1 MTIAPDRPIEEH
13 AIHRDRMLE
22 HARKMLAE
30 GDRLQASE
38 KIWGAAAHGIK
49 VVADERG
56 WPYNRHQDAGVITSY
71 IAEQTGQLEI
81 DTLFSAVRDM
91 HTNFYG
97 DRRTL
102 KEIGIAIERAERFLS
117 LLHEAHLAMQPDLPM
132 PNHPEYRKRAKQ
144 DAKRMAANEGGTA

>member
-1 MTIAPDRPIEEH
+1 
-13 AIHRDRMLE
+13 MLE

-38 KIWGAAAHGIK
+38 KIWGAAVHGIK
-49 VVADERG
+49 VIADERD
-56 WPYNRHQDAGVITSY
+56 WPYSRHQDAGVIISY
-71 IAEQTGQLEI
+71 IAEQTGRLEI

-102 KEIGIAIERAERFLS
+102 KEIGVALARAEQLLS
-117 LLHEAHLAMQPDLPM
+117 LLHEAHLAHAPGPADAQSPGI
-132 PNHPEYRKRAKQ
+132 PEAG
-144 DAKRMAANEGGTA
+144 AAGRQARG

>member
-1 MTIAPDRPIEEH
+1 MTIASDRPIEGH
-13 AIHRDRMLE
+13 AVHRDRMLE

-38 KIWGAAAHGIK
+38 KIWGAAVHGIK
-49 VVADERG
+49 VIADERG

-102 KEIGIAIERAERFLS
+102 KEIGRALERAEQ
-117 LLHEAHLAMQPDLPM
+117 LLALLREAHLAMPSDLPM
-132 PNHPEYRKRAKQ
+132 PDHPEYRKRVKQ
-144 DAKRMAANEGGTA
+144 DARRMAAAQSDPA

>member
-1 MTIAPDRPIEEH
+1 
-13 AIHRDRMLE
+13 MLE
-22 HARKMLAE
+22 HARKMLAD

-38 KIWGAAAHGIK
+38 KIWGAAVHGIK
-49 VVADERG
+49 VIADERG

-71 IAEQTGQLEI
+71 IAEQTGRLEI
-81 DTLFSAVRDM
+81 ATLFRAVRDM

-102 KEIGIAIERAERFLS
+102 KEIGLALDDAEQ
-117 LLHEAHLAMQPDLPM
+117 LLVLLREAHLALPPDLPM

-144 DAKRMAANEGGTA
+144 DARCMAAGETGTA

>member
-1 MTIAPDRPIEEH
+1 
-13 AIHRDRMLE
+13 MLE

-49 VVADERG
+49 AIADERG

-102 KEIGIAIERAERFLS
+102 KEIGIAVERAERFLF
-117 LLHEAHLAMQPDLPM
+117 LLREAHLTMPPDLPM

-144 DAKRMAANEGGTA
+144 DTMRMAANEGGAA